1 MNGSPGPQSKA
12 KAERPGALRPWLLG
26 LALLA
31 VAATAERVVG
41 LSAPMPTMEAPAS
54 LRLAGY
60 QVSALEGEPPRQG
73 RELSHGQLRRFRLEP
88 RAGGSPLL
96 LSLLPVRSRTGTEL
110 SEGSKERKGLN
121 LVAVADQVPSFA
133 LSDRRLLS
141 LPRPNGLAAGAKA
154 DQIALGRGPK
164 DPAGAITRLQTCL
177 TPSGHAGVS
186 ASTLGLSE
194 TSHDMHLD
202 QGTPKTAQAWIYRCR
217 QWVSLKQ
224 SNEFHKPC
232 TIVFAQLSWRYNHP
246 SKFSCTMGRL

>member
-1 MNGSPGPQSKA
+1 MTISPGEQRKGE
-12 KAERPGALRPWLLG
+12 AERTSALRPWLLG

-60 QVSALEGEPPRQG
+60 RVSALEGEPARQG

-88 RAGGSPLL
+88 RAGGSPLVV
-96 LSLLPVRSRTGTEL
+96 SLVPVRSRTGTEL

-121 LVAVADQVPSFA
+121 LVAVAEQVPSFA

-141 LPRPNGLAAGAKA
+141 LPRPNGLGAAPKP

-164 DPAGAITRLQTCL
+164 DPAGTITRLQSCF
-177 TPSGHAGVS
+177 TPSGHARVS
-186 ASTLGLSE
+186 ASTLVGEERRAKESRPSAALRWLLRLAGITPARHECLAVQVASE
-194 TSHDMHLD
+194 TPGKAPLLAAWQDV
-202 QGTPKTAQAWIYRCR
+202 QGVLRVP
-217 QWVSLKQ
+217 
-224 SNEFHKPC
+224 
-232 TIVFAQLSWRYNHP
+232 
-246 SKFSCTMGRL
+246 